1 MRRPG
6 GFTLVEVL
14 IALVLLTIVMGSLFA
29 VIVRAQRDY
38 VRQREAVRALEGLR
52 MAEGAITAVLRSAG
66 SDPYDRG
73 GAGIDPDPLGH
84 GAFDNL
90 RVVSDFNPADADAE
104 DEYEDVEI
112 WIEADTL
119 KARWQA
125 DEAGRPMVYPVESLE
140 FWYYDANGDVI
151 TDADLVSDAARVRFR
166 IETPKDQRSGTTER
180 REAWVYLRNTEAV
193 AAAADPDEED
203 PPPWVEVP

>member
-6 GFTLVEVL
+6 GFTLVEAL
-14 IALVLLTIVMGSLFA
+14 IALTLLTVVMGALFA
-29 VIVRAQRDY
+29 VIIRAQRDY
-38 VRQREAVRALEGLR
+38 VRQRDAVRAHEGLR

-112 WIEADTL
+112 WIDADTL
-119 KARWQA
+119 MARWQA
-125 DEAGRPMVYPVESLE
+125 DEDARPMVYPVESLE
-140 FWYYDANGDVI
+140 FWYYDENGDVI
-151 TDADLVSDAARVRFR
+151 TDADLISDATRVRFR

-180 REAWVYLRNTEAV
+180 REAWVYLRNHNGI
-193 AAAADPDEED
+193 AAAGPVE
-203 PPPWVEVP
+203 WVEVP